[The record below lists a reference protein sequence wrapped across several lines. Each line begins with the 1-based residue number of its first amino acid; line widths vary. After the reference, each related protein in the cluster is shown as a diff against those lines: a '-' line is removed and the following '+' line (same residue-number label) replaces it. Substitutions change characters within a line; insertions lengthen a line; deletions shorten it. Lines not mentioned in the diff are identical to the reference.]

1 MREPAFLKRN
11 KEKWKSY
18 EEKLKQI
25 ETMPPDEQAEIYTEL
40 TDDLAYVRTYY
51 PKSKTAKYVNQLAVK
66 VHQSIYKNKKERKNR
81 ILDFWKQELPLLFYE
96 HQKTLLFSFII
107 FALAIAVGALSTV
120 NDGTFVRLIMGDH
133 YVNMTLDNI
142 EKGDPLAV
150 YKSSKEMEMF
160 MGITINNVRV
170 SFYAMVLGIVFVSI
184 GTGFILFK
192 NGIMVGAFFAFLIQE
207 GAGKAA
213 FLTVMIH
220 GTLELSAIVIAGCA
234 GFVVGNSILFPKTHS
249 RMSSFKTGARKAV
262 KISIGLVPVFVVAGF
277 LESFVTR
284 HYQFNWIIN
293 VIIIVL
299 SAIFIIWY
307 FILYPIQVHNKL
319 AIEAPTNQ
327 VQLNSEY

>member
-11 KEKWKSY
+11 KEKWKDY

-25 ETMPPDEQAEIYTEL
+25 DTMSPDEQAEIYTEL

-51 PKSKTAKYVNQLAVK
+51 PESKTAKYVNQMAVK

-81 ILDFWKQELPLLFYE
+81 ILGFWKEELPLLFYE
-96 HQKTLLFSFII
+96 HQKTLFVSFIV
-107 FALAIAVGALSTV
+107 FALAITVGAVSSM
-120 NDGTFVRLIMGDH
+120 NDGTFVRLILGDH

-160 MGITINNVRV
+160 LGITINNVMV
-170 SFYAMVLGIVFVSI
+170 SFNAMILGLIFVSI
-184 GTGFILFK
+184 GTGLLLVK
-192 NGIMVGAFFAFLIQE
+192 NGIMVGAFFTFLIQE
-207 GAGKAA
+207 GVGKAA
-213 FLTVMIH
+213 FLTVLIH

-234 GFVVGNSILFPKTHS
+234 GFIMGNSILFPGTHS
-249 RMSSFKTGARKAV
+249 RMTSFRAAARKAI
-262 KISIGLVPVFVVAGF
+262 KISVGLVPVFVVAGF

-284 HYQFNWIIN
+284 HYQLNWVVN

-299 SAIFIIWY
+299 SAIFVIWY
-307 FILYPIQVHNKL
+307 FILYPIHVHNKL
-319 AIEAPTNQ
+319 ETEELTNQ
-327 VQLNSEY
+327 AQMS